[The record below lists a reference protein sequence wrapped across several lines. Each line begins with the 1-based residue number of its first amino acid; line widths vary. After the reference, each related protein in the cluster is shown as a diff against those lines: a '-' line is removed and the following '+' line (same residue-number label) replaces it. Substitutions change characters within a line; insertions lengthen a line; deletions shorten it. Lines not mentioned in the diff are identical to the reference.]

1 MGKYD
6 GIYSPAF
13 VLEEALLKKNLE
25 LLRSVKERAG
35 IKIILALK
43 GFSMWRVFPMIR
55 EYLDGATA
63 SSLNEALLIHDKMGC
78 RADTYCAAY
87 IPSEFEQ
94 ILKVSNHLVFNSLS
108 EFERYKAFI
117 GKYPDVSFG
126 IRVNPGYSEVGTDL
140 YNPATPGSRLGTPI
154 ENFTDGWPAELE
166 GIHFHALCENNSYTL
181 ERVLDSFEEKFGH
194 FLPNIKWVNMGGGH
208 LITHKDYDIDHLVH
222 ILREFKERHNV
233 EVILEPGSAIA
244 WQTGDL
250 VSTVLDIVD
259 NAGVKIL
266 MTDISFT
273 AHMPDTLEMPYRP
286 AIEGA
291 SEPVE
296 GKSACRIGGMSCL
309 SGDFMKEYSFDNEIQ
324 VGDKIIFKDMMHYTM
339 VKTTTFNGVGH
350 PSIYILRE
358 NGAFELVKKFGYED
372 FRDRLS

>member
-6 GIYSPAF
+6 EINSPSF
-13 VLEEALLKKNLE
+13 VLEESLLIKNLE
-25 LLRSVKERAG
+25 LLKSVKDRAD

-43 GFSMWRVFPMIR
+43 GFSMWRVFPLIK

-63 SSLNEALLIHDKMGC
+63 SSLNEALLIQDKMGC
-78 RADTYCAAY
+78 KADTYCAAY
-87 IPSEFEQ
+87 IPAEFEQ
-94 ILKVSNHLVFNSLS
+94 LLAVSNHIVFNSLS
-108 EFERYKAFI
+108 EFERYKPFI
-117 GKYPDVSFG
+117 EKNPQVSFG

-154 ENFTDGWPAELE
+154 ENFSNGWPTELE

-181 ERVLDSFEEKFGH
+181 ERVLDSFEEKFGQY
-194 FLPNIKWVNMGGGH
+194 LPHIKWVNMGGGH
-208 LITHKDYDIDHLVH
+208 LMTHQDYDIDHLVH
-222 ILREFKERHNV
+222 IMKEFIERHQV

-250 VSTVLDIVD
+250 VSTVLDVVE
-259 NAGVKIL
+259 NAGVKTL
-266 MTDISFT
+266 MMDISFT

-286 AIEGA
+286 AIENA
-291 SEPVE
+291 FDPEE
-296 GKSACRIGGMSCL
+296 GKPTYRIGGMSCL
-309 SGDFMKEYSFDNEIQ
+309 SGDFMQEYSFNEEVQ
-324 VGDKIIFKDMMHYTM
+324 VGDQLIFKDMMHYTM

-350 PSIYILRE
+350 PSIYILKE
-358 NGAFELVKKFGYED
+358 DGSFELVKKFGYED